1 MNRILK
7 WMPRRIGQFLSDISE
22 LAGLSL
28 AIKECR
34 AQLKE
39 IQEVLNQQT
48 ALLVN
53 SNRNLETMMGMMD
66 AVLERSP
73 KKGKFAVY
81 LMKTPKS
88 LLPN

>member
-1 MNRILK
+1 MKRILK

-22 LAGLSL
+22 LAVMLL

-53 SNRNLETMMGMMD
+53 SNRNLETMLGMMD
-66 AVLERSP
+66 TVLERGP
-73 KKGKFAVY
+73 KK
-81 LMKTPKS
+81 
-88 LLPN
+88 